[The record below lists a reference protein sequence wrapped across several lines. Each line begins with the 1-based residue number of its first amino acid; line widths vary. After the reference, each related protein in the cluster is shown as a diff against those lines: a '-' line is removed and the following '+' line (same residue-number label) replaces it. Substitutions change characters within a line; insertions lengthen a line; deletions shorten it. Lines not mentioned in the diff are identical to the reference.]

1 MRGIIVVNLRF
12 DIGSLNQ
19 IYPKTRLRTR
29 LLLRCCCQKTRPAMW
44 SCLGETEMRWRVVR
58 NLRFD
63 VVDSVGRLD
72 LQCGRVAM
80 RQTR

>member
-1 MRGIIVVNLRF
+1 
-12 DIGSLNQ
+12 
-19 IYPKTRLRTR
+19 
-29 LLLRCCCQKTRPAMW
+29 MW

-72 LQCGRVAM
+72 LQCGRVAVRQM
-80 RQTR
+80 R